1 MLTRNL
7 SLSQSYSQQTEKNI
21 NNRRE
26 FTVNFSSLEFVKKAY
41 AMTHMKVCLYDSYA
55 FSRKQLICYD

>member
-26 FTVNFSSLEFVKKAY
+26 FTVNFSSLEFVKKA
-41 AMTHMKVCLYDSYA
+41 HE
-55 FSRKQLICYD
+55 